1 MYMYMYYFF
10 KDINARWKQLEE
22 AEKDSEEYI
31 LSELRRYSTHTRTL
45 VEMLVLYVFYN

>member
-1 MYMYMYYFF
+1 MYMYMYCFF

-31 LSELRRYSTHTRTL
+31 LSELRRYSTHTL